1 MSSGL
6 RNIAIDQSRCGL
18 QNAADKTG
26 RIEHMLLQSLVM
38 KNRTLYMY
46 IRPAR
51 NSCSRDLIVLFIVHV
66 CPWPM
71 RS

>member
-38 KNRTLYMY
+38 RQAP
-46 IRPAR
+46 R
-51 NSCSRDLIVLFIVHV
+51 VLFIYAERRAHSESHPVHV
-66 CPWPM
+66 H
-71 RS
+71 